1 MRFDHRTST
10 GLGKQTLRRH
20 KQNLCTPGARRKK
33 LIQTCLWVSR
43 SLGWRSGST
52 AACGT
57 VRALNT
63 IVPAQVLLKEVA
75 ITLITPTI
83 VGLRPNNREG
93 TQPRP
98 SNEKWIQDLLSMAP
112 PIRTRPS
119 FPPSQSLPSGRFHKP
134 LILIHQSK
142 NHNHRKPTKL
152 ITWITA
158 LSNSMKLWAMPCG
171 ATQDGQVMVESS
183 DKTGSTGEGNSKLQ
197 YSCLEN
203 PMNSMKRQ
211 KMITWRLNNL
221 LLRNQWVNNEIKEEI

>member
-1 MRFDHRTST
+1 MNPMLASR
-10 GLGKQTLRRH
+10 L
-20 KQNLCTPGARRKK
+20 PGERN
-33 LIQTCLWVSR
+33 WSR
-43 SLGWRSGST
+43 LACECPGVWGGGVGRQRP
-52 AACGT
+52 AAQS
-57 VRALNT
+57 ALNT
-63 IVPAQVLLKEVA
+63 TVPAQVLLKEVA

-98 SNEKWIQDLLSMAP
+98 SNEKWIKNLLSMAP

-119 FPPSQSLPSGRFHKP
+119 FPPSQSLPSGHFHKP
-134 LILIHQSK
+134 LILIHQSE

-158 LSNSMKLWAMPCG
+158 LSNSMKLWAMPCR